1 MFEILCVTTDDSSES
16 PVITPMAYKP
26 FRTRLEAEDKKKY
39 LERFARK
46 ATLVTPVASVAFT
59 VRKHVPEEGDF
70 NEDL

>member
-1 MFEILCVTTDDSSES
+1 MYEIICVVNGDSAES
-16 PVITPMAYKP
+16 SLATPMAYKP
-26 FRTRLEAEDKKKY
+26 FRTRFEAEDKKKY

-59 VRKHVPEEGDF
+59 VRRYVPEEGDF